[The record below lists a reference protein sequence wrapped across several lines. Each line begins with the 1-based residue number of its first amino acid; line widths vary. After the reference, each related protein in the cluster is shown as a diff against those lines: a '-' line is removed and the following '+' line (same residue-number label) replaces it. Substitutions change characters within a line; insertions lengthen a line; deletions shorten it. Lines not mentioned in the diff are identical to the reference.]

1 MITCYTVLNRV
12 KTLKKVRN
20 GEIGSSFYFWKV
32 LFRKIIPI
40 FLTFILLTK
49 TFILLTKSFILLT
62 KIFIFSQKFHF
73 LTKIQFLF
81 SKIVV
86 CQIKNVLTIFYFKLS
101 KGLYNNLKYKK
112 KPFSSRPHFIQSFHA
127 KIISILPIIRHFKL
141 KLKKCIVV

>member
-12 KTLKKVRN
+12 KTLKKVPN

-49 TFILLTKSFILLT
+49 TFILLT

-112 KPFSSRPHFIQSFHA
+112 KPFSSRPHFLQSVEAFMQKSSA
-127 KIISILPIIRHFKL
+127 FCQLYDILN
-141 KLKKCIVV
+141 